1 MRIFHVSPTGEGGT
15 MLNGISCESTAA
27 LWTKSGNITE
37 QTRCGQAE
45 YYYAVSREILET
57 ADQRQKEPFKA
68 QL

>member
-1 MRIFHVSPTGEGGT
+1 